1 MAAHICESTKKNTGH
16 LKWEK
21 NAPRKAPVLLSPQH
35 PRLAH
40 WGSEGE
46 RERGSPGVWPGQPCP
61 GGICPS
67 LGRRDGKVLGH
78 QPRGSGSPV
87 WKMRGGGP
95 GYSGGLVCTT
105 LSVSGAQS
113 TWRGVFPTPTV
124 TWGLSPNTGAPA
136 AQEGPGWPPG
146 PPPPLATSRV
156 LADHGV
162 GGGSLALPRAAP
174 GPHSSAR
181 LAQGRLLGLQ
191 S

>member
-1 MAAHICESTKKNTGH
+1 MGKKCPEEGPGAAEPP
-16 LKWEK
+16 
-21 NAPRKAPVLLSPQH
+21 APTLGPLGVQ
-35 PRLAH
+35 
-40 WGSEGE
+40 

-78 QPRGSGSPV
+78 QPRGSGSSV

-95 GYSGGLVCTT
+95 GCPGGLVCST
-105 LSVSGAQS
+105 LGMNSSQS
-113 TWRGVFPTPTV
+113 TWRAVFPTSTV
-124 TWGLSPNTGAPA
+124 TWGLSPNTAAPA

-156 LADHGV
+156 LADHGM

-191 S
+191 SWWKSGSHEDGLPPP